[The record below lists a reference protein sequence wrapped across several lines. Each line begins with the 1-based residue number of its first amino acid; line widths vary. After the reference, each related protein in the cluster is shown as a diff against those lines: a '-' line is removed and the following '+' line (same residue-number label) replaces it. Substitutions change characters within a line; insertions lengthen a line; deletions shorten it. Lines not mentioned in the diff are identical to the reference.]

1 MEWRVSMRMDFL
13 YQADENYAVY
23 GGVSITSLFEN
34 NKDADEIYVHFL
46 TSGFDDSIKEKLKI

>member
-1 MEWRVSMRMDFL
+1 MRLDFL

-46 TSGFDDSIKEKLKI
+46 TSGFDDSIKEN